1 MRQNR
6 ILIAVTVA
14 AVWIALACFAWF
26 GSKTE
31 VSLAERRQLE
41 QMPDLTTEN
50 LLSGRFMSKFE
61 LFTQDQFPMRDRFR
75 QLKALFSYDILRRGD
90 NNGIYLAEGSA
101 AKLEYPLKESS
112 VDGAVRKFQKIYDQY
127 LTGSSRILFSVVPD
141 KSYYLAARNGYPAM
155 DYERLYERIRE
166 IPWAD
171 YVDITDCL
179 DADCYY
185 STDTHWM
192 QERILPAAE
201 KILAALG
208 VNGTD
213 NYTITALERPFY
225 GVYYGQA
232 ALPME
237 PETMYLLESETL
249 AGCTVTNYETGKT
262 SPVYDLDKLSSRDLY
277 DVFLSGAVS
286 ILTIENPAG
295 PAGKELI
302 LFRDSFGSSLAPLLV
317 PGYSKITLVDT
328 RYIPSDLLGNYLDF
342 HGQDV
347 LFLYSPMV
355 LNQSTMLK

>member
-1 MRQNR
+1 MKRKYTYT
-6 ILIAVTVA
+6 AAVA
-14 AVWIALACFAWF
+14 AVWLVLALIAWF
-26 GSKTE
+26 GPRTDI
-31 VSLAERRQLE
+31 SLAERRQLE
-41 QMPDLTTEN
+41 QMPDITTDN

-61 LFTQDQFPMRDRFR
+61 LFTQDQFPLRDRFR
-75 QLKALFSYDILRRGD
+75 QMKALFSYDVLRRGD

-112 VDGAVRKFQKIYDQY
+112 VDGAVRKFQKIYARY
-127 LTGSSRILFSVVPD
+127 LADSSRILFSVVPD
-141 KSYYLAARNGYPAM
+141 KSFYLAARNGYPAM
-155 DYERLYERIRE
+155 DYERLFGKIRE
-166 IPWAD
+166 IPWAE

-185 STDTHWM
+185 ATDTHWR
-192 QERILPAAE
+192 QELILPVAE
-201 KILAALG
+201 RLGAALEAE
-208 VNGTD
+208 VED
-213 NYTITALERPFY
+213 DYTLTTLGRPFY

-249 AGCTVTNYETGKT
+249 AGCTVTNYETQKTGK
-262 SPVYDLDKLSSRDLY
+262 VYDPDQLESRDLY

-286 ILTIENPAG
+286 ILTVDNPAG
-295 PAGKELI
+295 PEGRELI

-328 RYIPSDLLGNYLDF
+328 RYIPADLLGNYLDF